1 MAKRG
6 KKYRAA
12 LEPST
17 RPTALRPEG
26 GVRPAQGG
34 GRGLATTRPSSCAF
48 RLGIDP
54 RKADQMVRG
63 AVSLPHGIGKPS
75 ASPSSPSGDKATEA
89 REAGAD
95 HVGDDDLVELLGQ
108 GDLLSEIDSVIA
120 TPDMMGKLG
129 RLGKVLGPRGLMP
142 NPKSGTV
149 TMNVGQAVKE
159 IKAGR
164 VEYRSDR
171 NGNVHAVLG
180 KARSPPSAGR
190 ELRRP
195 ARGDAA
201 AASVGRQGPLHADG
215 DDLDLGVARHAAR
228 PVQVPRPAR
237 RRRERDRVGQRLSRS
252 VPGRSRHPLAGS
264 TCVRGVGS
272 IARPPDGGRSATRTA
287 RWSRWIGSR

>member
-12 LEPST
+12 LDRIEADRLYGPKAGFT
-17 RPTALRPEG
+17 LLKEI
-26 GVRPAQGG
+26 
-34 GRGLATTRPSSCAF
+34 ATTNYDATVDCAF

-63 AVSLPHGIGKPS
+63 AVSLPHGIGKTVRV
-75 ASPSSPSGDKATEA
+75 AVVAGGDKAAEA

-95 HVGDDDLVELLGQ
+95 HVGADDLVEQLGQ

-129 RLGKVLGPRGLMP
+129 RLGKTLGPRGLMP

-149 TMNVGQAVKE
+149 TMDVAKAVRE

-180 KARSPPSAGR
+180 KSSFTTDQLTENYAALLEEIIRQRPSAAKGR
-190 ELRRP
+190 YLRTV
-195 ARGDAA
+195 AISTS
-201 AASVGRQGPLHADG
+201 ASPSIPLDPSKSRDLLT
-215 DDLDLGVARHAAR
+215 DDD
-228 PVQVPRPAR
+228 
-237 RRRERDRVGQRLSRS
+237 E
-252 VPGRSRHPLAGS
+252 
-264 TCVRGVGS
+264 
-272 IARPPDGGRSATRTA
+272 
-287 RWSRWIGSR
+287 

>member
-12 LEPST
+12 LDKIEADRLYGPK
-17 RPTALRPEG
+17 A
-26 GVRPAQGG
+26 
-34 GRGLATTRPSSCAF
+34 GLALLKEIDSAAYDSTVDCAF

-63 AVSLPHGIGKPS
+63 AVSLPHGIGKS
-75 ASPSSPSGDKATEA
+75 VRVAVVAGGDKAAEA

-95 HVGDDDLVELLGQ
+95 HVGGDELVEELGQ
-108 GDLLSEIDSVIA
+108 GDLLDQIDSVIA

-164 VEYRSDR
+164 IEYRSDR
-171 NGNVHAVLG
+171 NGNVHTILG
-180 KARSPPSAGR
+180 KASFTTEQLVENYAALLDEIIRQRPSAAKGR
-190 ELRRP
+190 YL
-195 ARGDAA
+195 
-201 AASVGRQGPLHADG
+201 QT
-215 DDLDLGVARHAAR
+215 VAVSTSMS
-228 PVQVPRPAR
+228 P
-237 RRRERDRVGQRLSRS
+237 S
-252 VPGRSRHPLAGS
+252 VPLDPAKSRDLLEDDDA
-264 TCVRGVGS
+264 
-272 IARPPDGGRSATRTA
+272 
-287 RWSRWIGSR
+287 